1 MTGSRDRRSVTGHVI
16 LGHIADRL
24 PMLEISCNQRD
35 RPARPNT
42 SAHDPTTSTRLL
54 FSLLHDMAAQPEIKR
69 LADYPTLAARPR
81 ARIAVGDT
89 ASGSSPRWSETL
101 QSPGRST
108 TPIIRMSARLIE
120 NTAASNTGT

>member
-1 MTGSRDRRSVTGHVI
+1 
-16 LGHIADRL
+16 
-24 PMLEISCNQRD
+24 
-35 RPARPNT
+35 
-42 SAHDPTTSTRLL
+42 
-54 FSLLHDMAAQPEIKR
+54 MAAQPEIKH
-69 LADYPTLAARPR
+69 LADYPTLTARPR

-108 TPIIRMSARLIE
+108 MPIIRMSARLIE